1 MHLLH
6 RLRAPKQAAVLLV
19 TLVGAIIPW
28 VRLAIRGHVEFCAG
42 ECNPRD
48 WLDYADTM
56 GGLLSLCIPAAVL
69 AWLAFQRFRRGE
81 SNWPLVFV
89 WLFILIC
96 TIASGVYLVQLEDAY
111 FAQF

>member
-6 RLRAPKQAAVLLV
+6 RLRAPKQAAALLA

-28 VRLAIRGHVEFCAG
+28 VRLAIRGHVEFCDG

-48 WLDYADTM
+48 WLDYADIT

-69 AWLAFQRFRRGE
+69 TWLAFQFFRRDE
-81 SNWPLVFV
+81 KNWMLMLV
-89 WLFILIC
+89 WLFTFIGA
-96 TIASGVYLVQLEDAY
+96 IASGVYLARLEEAY

>member
-6 RLRAPKQAAVLLV
+6 RLRAPKQAAALLA
-19 TLVGAIIPW
+19 TLMGAIIPW
-28 VRLAIRGHVEFCAG
+28 VRLAIRGHVEFCDG

-48 WLDYADTM
+48 WLDYADIM

-69 AWLAFQRFRRGE
+69 TWLAFQFFRRDE
-81 SNWPLVFV
+81 RNWMLMLV
-89 WLFILIC
+89 WLFTFIGA
-96 TIASGVYLVQLEDAY
+96 IASGVYLARLEEAY